1 MSHSSKKIILIS
13 VISALLSA
21 CGGGGGGGGGDAPQP
36 KSNQQVTPSQ
46 EVADISCNG
55 STCALPASAG
65 ASLSGSVYQY
75 HNASTRS
82 QMLTLSGPMTVHWKG
97 VITQVSADAAYS
109 PRIAGAKATDSE
121 SERKLQQELDA
132 FYGKTKFWAGLA
144 KQVPA
149 HARVQARIAA
159 ARAYALDDTRQ
170 WFDTISQSQ
179 LSSRLKAS
187 QALPNGGMVYVWA
200 QDGVAPVSSEQA
212 NFLAERFANSVHPI
226 ESAVISEP
234 WGPVHA
240 DWRNGVI
247 DSASKDVHL
256 VLAQLNQP
264 ASAFKG
270 LLGYV
275 FPANAMLKSMAQ
287 SAVCQQPGEDCSAIA
302 NSNEAL
308 VTFINVDTLV
318 AKDANASAW
327 TAQSAGASL
336 ALSTLA
342 HEYQHILYSY
352 NKLYRRSLGTPVSST
367 WEDELAAQ
375 TMGYLVS
382 ADTYGGGR
390 GDSSDAHPDL
400 RSGGDFSRFLSQPA
414 CDMKAW
420 SSRFSCYPKALA
432 AGMLMLHQYGAG
444 VMKPW
449 VTGPNTGERALNDGL
464 AAVGGGNYGSLMQRL
479 SSSLALAG
487 NSPWPKGFGF
497 PAAQLQ
503 LASGKTI
510 RLPQVNIAQDEVGWS
525 KNSAS
530 ETYALDMSVAG
541 SGLNVWL
548 PANARLSL
556 IKP

>member
-1 MSHSSKKIILIS
+1 M
-13 VISALLSA
+13 
-21 CGGGGGGGGGDAPQP
+21 
-36 KSNQQVTPSQ
+36 T
-46 EVADISCNG
+46 
-55 STCALPASAG
+55 ASW
-65 ASLSGSVYQY
+65 
-75 HNASTRS
+75 R
-82 QMLTLSGPMTVHWKG
+82 G
-97 VITQVSADAAYS
+97 VVTQVSADAAYS
-109 PRIAGAKATDSE
+109 PRTAGAKATESASE
-121 SERKLQQELDA
+121 HKLQQQLDA
-132 FYGKTKFWAGLA
+132 FYSQTKLWTSLA

-159 ARAYALDDTRQ
+159 TRAYAINDTRQ

-179 LSSRLKAS
+179 LPSTLKAS
-187 QALPNGGMVYVWA
+187 QALANGGMVYVWA
-200 QDGVAPVSSEQA
+200 QDGVAAVSSEQA

-275 FPANAMLKSMAQ
+275 FPANAILKSMAQ
-287 SAVCQQPGEDCSAIA
+287 SAECQQPSADCRAVA

-318 AKDANASAW
+318 AKDATASAW
-327 TAQSAGASL
+327 STQSAGASL

-352 NKLYRRSLGTPVSST
+352 NKLYRRSQDAALSST

-390 GDSSDAHPDL
+390 GDGPDAHPDL
-400 RSGGDFSRFLSQPA
+400 RTGGDFSRFLAQPA

-420 SSRFSCYPKALA
+420 SSNFSCYPKALA

-444 VMKPW
+444 VMKQW

-479 SSSLALAG
+479 STSLALAG
-487 NSPWPKGFGF
+487 SSPWPKGFGF
-497 PAAQLQ
+497 PATQLQ
-503 LASGKTI
+503 LTSGKTM
-510 RLPQVNIAQDEVGWS
+510 RLPQVNVVQNEVGWS
-525 KNSAS
+525 SNSAA
-530 ETYALDMSVAG
+530 ETYALDMSSAG
-541 SGLNVWL
+541 RSLSILL